1 MISAERM
8 LTFNNI
14 AITLLDGVAFGF
26 YFSMMLRLFDCI
38 VQPIAKRWARIAS
51 GVLVYVFLIVI
62 TLLQF
67 PLYVNWTLVAVLY
80 VIEIRILYRASFRV
94 AICMGTQGAL
104 LSLALNAI
112 ARTLMALL
120 IDQPLA
126 VFDSRVD
133 VHIHNLKWMPIGIA
147 FLAAGALLWTIR
159 KLFIDAEAVKDL
171 FGLSHR
177 RMIVAMSISF
187 FAYLDLNLF
196 IYATG
201 GNEPIIKLWCLKSAL
216 CVLFGDLLYLSH
228 VYTIAQYL
236 DYAKK
241 SSHTRQEL
249 ETGRQSNAALENA
262 ASRDALTGCKS
273 RTAGLHMLETLF
285 AQENDFLLCYLDLN
299 DLKGVNDRL
308 GHNAGD
314 QYIAAVSHALCAA
327 MKTDAIVCRYG
338 GDEFLV
344 LQLDNDVEALRSNM
358 EEVQRVLHTYSNTS
372 QYPFVLSV
380 GYGIAARQEADSVDK
395 LLALGDAR
403 MYEDKRGKTPETV
416 S

>member
-1 MISAERM
+1 MISAQSM
-8 LTFNNI
+8 SIAGSI
-14 AITLLDGVAFGF
+14 AITFLDGGAFAF
-26 YFSMMLRLFDCI
+26 YFAMMLRLFDCV
-38 VQPIAKRWARIAS
+38 VQPIAKRWMRVAS
-51 GVLVYVFLIVI
+51 GVLAYVFLIAI

-67 PLYVNWTLVAVLY
+67 PLYINWTLVAVLY
-80 VIEIRILYRASFRV
+80 VIEIRILYRASLRV

-126 VFDSRVD
+126 AFDSRMD
-133 VHIHNLKWMPIGIA
+133 GHIHNIKWLPIGLA
-147 FLAAGALLWTIR
+147 FLAAGALLWAIR
-159 KLFIDAEAVKDL
+159 KLFIDTEAVKDL

-228 VYTIAQYL
+228 VHTIARYL
-236 DYAKK
+236 DYAEK

-249 ETGRQSNAALENA
+249 ETGRRSNAALENA
-262 ASRDALTGCKS
+262 ASCDALTGCKS
-273 RTAGLHMLETLF
+273 RTAGLHMLEALF
-285 AQENDFLLCYLDLN
+285 AQGNDLLLCYLDLN

-314 QYIAAVSHALCAA
+314 QYLAAVSHALRGT
-327 MKTDAIVCRYG
+327 MKTDAVICRYG

-358 EEVQRVLHTYSNTS
+358 EEVERVLHTSSNTS
-372 QYPFVLSV
+372 QYPFALSV
-380 GYGIAARQEADSVDK
+380 SYGIAARREADSVDA
-395 LLALGDAR
+395 LLSLGDAR
-403 MYEDKRGKTPETV
+403 MYADKRTKTPESV